1 MSPSSS
7 SSSSWMF
14 RPSVLQQPNY
24 HLLTVDEITD
34 YYVRDNE
41 RAEQENVSVP
51 SHPLQQ
57 QQQQQQRPVEQSSSS
72 SSSSCSVLLR
82 TAQWN
87 IQAWRSPHGNRADIL
102 GIQNTLRQTNAD
114 VLILNEY
121 HWNDYNQIHADFE
134 RFLRFQGYR
143 RWYCGTNS
151 TPTLVASKHNVLE
164 YKEII
169 LSYER
174 SALCLKLDVAAS
186 SRPVWVVGT
195 HLDHLDGS
203 QRQLEIKRLLNS
215 FKDHSDNDNHGS
227 NNPFTIISEHE
238 PVILAGDFNQQRQ
251 RDYTKME
258 WQRIATSMA
267 KRKACRDDGVGNMLE
282 LHSFRCVFDQ
292 LLLQHTSSENNNNNN
307 QVLFNWKKASLPPS
321 THWSGTTIDYSYS
334 RNLSVH
340 GVYISPAG
348 FSDHRMTV
356 CDWSV
361 PTDPAQAP
369 TATIDAWNDKDHY
382 HMPTTTTTTT
392 TTTISVST
400 MVTTTTATW
409 IADDA
414 SSSAGSI

>member
-1 MSPSSS
+1 MSQSSSSSS

-24 HLLTVDEITD
+24 HLLKVDEITD

-41 RAEQENVSVP
+41 RAEQENVSIP

-57 QQQQQQRPVEQSSSS
+57 QQQQPVEQSSSS
-72 SSSSCSVLLR
+72 SSSASSCVVLLR

-87 IQAWRSPHGNRADIL
+87 IQAWRSPHGSRADIR

-143 RWYCGTNS
+143 HWYCGTNS
-151 TPTLVASKHNVLE
+151 TPTLVASKHHVLE

-186 SRPVWVVGT
+186 SRPVWVIGT

-215 FKDHSDNDNHGS
+215 FKDQNDNHGS
-227 NNPFTIISEHE
+227 NNPFISEHE

-258 WQRIATSMA
+258 WQRIVTSMA

-282 LHSFRCVFDQ
+282 SHSFRCVFDQ
-292 LLLQHTSSENNNNNN
+292 VLLQDTSNDDDDNNNNNI
-307 QVLFNWKKASLPPS
+307 QVLFNWKTASLPPS

-334 RNLSVH
+334 RNLSVQ

-348 FSDHRMTV
+348 YSDHRMTV

-369 TATIDAWNDKDHY
+369 TATIDAWNDKYHH
-382 HMPTTTTTTT
+382 HMPTTT

-400 MVTTTTATW
+400 MVTATTATW

-414 SSSAGSI
+414 SSSAGSV